1 MVMGLLMRA
10 RVWLPAAPLIVGLA
24 ACEAAAPTE
33 PAVNQTVSYNNSPKP
48 NLHLVESESWTNGA
62 SVSVV
67 ITPSGGVVQLA
78 EHQLVV
84 PRSAVT
90 HPTVFTMTL
99 PNGSNLMVDLHA
111 VDKTTGEVVDEFSK
125 PVLLILSYAG
135 LNLSVDEQ
143 LKLTVVWLEDD
154 AGNVVPMPS
163 VVNPEAQ
170 HVTGWLTHFSQYA
183 MGMN

>member
-1 MVMGLLMRA
+1 MVMGLLKTA

-24 ACEAAAPTE
+24 ACETAAPME
-33 PAVNQTVSYNNSPKP
+33 PAVNQTVSYSNSPKP
-48 NLHLVESESWTNGA
+48 NLHLVESKSWTNGA

-67 ITPSGGVVQLA
+67 IMPSGGVVQLA

-99 PNGSNLMVDLHA
+99 LYGSNVIVDLHA
-111 VDKTTGEVVDEFSK
+111 VDKTTGAVVDEFSK

-135 LNLSVDEQ
+135 LNLPDDEQ
-143 LKLTVVWLEDD
+143 LKLTVVWLED
-154 AGNVVPMPS
+154 GSGRLVPMPS
-163 VVNPEAQ
+163 VVNPGAE

-183 MGMN
+183 M